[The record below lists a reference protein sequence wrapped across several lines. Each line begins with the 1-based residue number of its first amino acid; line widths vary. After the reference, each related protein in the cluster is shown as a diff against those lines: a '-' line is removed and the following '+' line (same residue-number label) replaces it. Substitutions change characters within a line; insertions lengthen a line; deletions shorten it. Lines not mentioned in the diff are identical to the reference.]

1 VTENGAQHVPLV
13 PVVVVGAG
21 PTGITAA
28 TLLAQHGLD
37 CLVLDRWPGVYPQPR
52 AVHLD
57 DEIYRVIARLGIADE
72 FAAISRPTLG
82 LRLLRNRSGRFGVLA
97 DFNRDPTRSPHGF
110 PQANMF
116 DQPELEALLRA
127 NLKRYPNA
135 RVRGDAEVTA
145 LTDGGQ
151 CIRVTFTDRT
161 DGRVHQID
169 AGYVLGC
176 DGANSTV
183 RAQIGSAMRD
193 LNFQQRW
200 LVVDVASNSDLHQWD
215 GVHQVCDPVRAAT
228 YMRIGPARY
237 RWEFQLLA
245 GETADDFGTL
255 DALRPLIAPW
265 TAEVANTE
273 LTLLRVTEY
282 TFRAQIAD
290 RWRRGNIFLLGDAA
304 HLTPP
309 FVGQGMGAGMR
320 DAANLAWKIAGVHDG
335 TLAADVLDTY
345 ERERKPHTRHM
356 IRLALSIGWAM
367 TGGGRVGNLA
377 RRAVLPRVRLIPGL
391 RDKVVDSATPALRAS
406 ALVRKSRRRRQLAG
420 SLCPNPLLPNG
431 QRLDE
436 VVGTGFALITTSH
449 PGAADEA
456 SLRRRGVLVLV
467 AEPGSALETWLQRGR
482 ARAALV
488 RPDGTVMHAG
498 RNVAAL
504 CEWTITVLQR

>member
-1 VTENGAQHVPLV
+1 
-13 PVVVVGAG
+13 
-21 PTGITAA
+21 
-28 TLLAQHGLD
+28 
-37 CLVLDRWPGVYPQPR
+37 
-52 AVHLD
+52 
-57 DEIYRVIARLGIADE
+57 
-72 FAAISRPTLG
+72 
-82 LRLLRNRSGRFGVLA
+82 
-97 DFNRDPTRSPHGF
+97 
-110 PQANMF
+110 
-116 DQPELEALLRA
+116 
-127 NLKRYPNA
+127 
-135 RVRGDAEVTA
+135 
-145 LTDGGQ
+145 
-151 CIRVTFTDRT
+151 
-161 DGRVHQID
+161 
-169 AGYVLGC
+169 
-176 DGANSTV
+176 
-183 RAQIGSAMRD
+183 
-193 LNFQQRW
+193 
-200 LVVDVASNSDLHQWD
+200 
-215 GVHQVCDPVRAAT
+215 
-228 YMRIGPARY
+228 MRIGPARY

-335 TLAADVLDTY
+335 ALAADVLDTY

-367 TGGGRVGNLA
+367 TGGGRAGNLA
-377 RRAVLPRVRLIPGL
+377 RRAVLPRLRLIPGL
-391 RDKVVDSATPALRAS
+391 RDKVVDSATPALRGS

-431 QRLDE
+431 QRLDDL
-436 VVGTGFALITTSH
+436 VGTGFALITTTR

-467 AEPGSALETWLQRGR
+467 PEPGSALATWLQRGR

-504 CEWTITVLQR
+504 CAWTITVLQR